1 MDDMNMPRV
10 DTYGTQ
16 QPIAMLKLLVEN
28 GGIYDRGLVTFP
40 PRPPTLLLQICM
52 FY

>member
-40 PRPPTLLLQICM
+40 PLPRSVLLQNHRL
-52 FY
+52 Y